1 MSSSLQQVRVS
12 HSLCWKKLR
21 KLQTWSTRHR
31 LSHPKIQNTY
41 FAFECARGD
50 ILETRVWGLR
60 ELRLNCD
67 FSKALRVEEGL
78 DLTVYLAV
86 HRLVLKMISLS
97 NPGSTLT
104 PTLNSFQLLRW
115 AWAYG
120 ISSLFTTHHHNLFSQ
135 ILKLVLLEMTFPT
148 DYWTCWPR
156 WSPGTWCALWAPGCR
171 GWRSRCG
178 TRAGTESRGTSSGG
192 ISLTARSHHFL
203 ETIVH
208 ENKRRILIKTI
219 MIHDDITWNSLQENE
234 AGVLD

>member
-1 MSSSLQQVRVS
+1 MFQFNSFDYSRSYINKIYFIKFFMKRALSSECYDISVAVHNEFNERVSSSLQQVRVS
-12 HSLCWKKLR
+12 HSLCWKNCENYKND
-21 KLQTWSTRHR
+21 KQDTKS
-31 LSHPKIQNTY
+31 PKIQNTY

-104 PTLNSFQLLRW
+104 PTLNSIQLLRW

-135 ILKLVLLEMTFPT
+135 IL
-148 DYWTCWPR
+148 
-156 WSPGTWCALWAPGCR
+156 
-171 GWRSRCG
+171 
-178 TRAGTESRGTSSGG
+178 
-192 ISLTARSHHFL
+192 
-203 ETIVH
+203 
-208 ENKRRILIKTI
+208 
-219 MIHDDITWNSLQENE
+219 
-234 AGVLD
+234 